1 VTAIAGARPP
11 LAAQAGHPTLLLLFV
26 DQVRYS
32 MRELWR
38 SRMVLVFTFVLPLV
52 WLLLVGTL
60 AGNDVIDEAT
70 GLRVMQFATP
80 AAIVM
85 SVLFATYP
93 QVAYSLAIARE
104 QKIVKRIS
112 GTPLPMW
119 LFLAGRIGAATVLAI
134 LAVVV
139 MLGVAMVGFDVE
151 LIGHTLPALLATLV
165 LATAAFTALGLAVGA
180 LAASGSSAQTFAMA
194 TGVILLFVSGLF
206 VIGGDLPDFL
216 ITIGG
221 WFPVRP
227 VLEPVQA
234 QLNPFLSGDG
244 WDFSALAFVAG
255 WGVGGLVV
263 ATWALRR
270 EPVTRP
276 AKVTAVSGSRTAAAI
291 TVSEAGRPSW
301 VRMVLDQISWA
312 TATARRMPSTLFF
325 AVGMPAG
332 LYVLMALMYGNT
344 GLLPSGLP
352 FEYFFAAGMSV
363 YGIGVTAFL
372 EMPTEVA
379 RARDRLVLKRLRGT
393 PTAGWQYLA
402 GRTASALW
410 IGLLTAA
417 LIFGIGIVFFDVHL
431 AAEGLPLAVG
441 VFLLGTLS
449 LAACGFAFSSI
460 MPNARAS
467 AVGSLMILLPLSFFS
482 DIFVLGNDLPA
493 WMVTVGSVFPLR
505 PFVHAL
511 ASALAPTG
519 PSIDW
524 SNFAVMGAWLVAG
537 TVIALRRFRWEPT
550 R

>member
-1 VTAIAGARPP
+1 MTALAGARPP
-11 LAAQAGHPTLLLLFV
+11 LTAQTRHPTVLRLFA

-32 MRELWR
+32 IRELWR

-52 WLLLVGTL
+52 WLLLIGML
-60 AGNDVIDEAT
+60 AGNEVIDDAT

-104 QKIVKRIS
+104 QKIVKRIR

-119 LFLAGRIGAATVLAI
+119 VFLAGRIGAATVLAV
-134 LAVVV
+134 LAIVV
-139 MLGVAMVGFDVE
+139 MLGVAMVGFNVE
-151 LIGHTLPALLATLV
+151 LIDRTLPALLATLIV
-165 LATAAFTALGLAVGA
+165 ATASFTALGLAVGA
-180 LAASGSSAQTFAMA
+180 LATSGSSAQTFAMA

-206 VIGGDLPDFL
+206 MIGGDLPDIL
-216 ITIGG
+216 VTIGSY
-221 WFPVRP
+221 FPVRP

-234 QLNPFLSGDG
+234 QLNPFLAGDG
-244 WDFSALAFVAG
+244 WDLSALAFVAA
-255 WGVGGLVV
+255 WGGGGLAA

-270 EPVTRP
+270 EPVTKP
-276 AKVTAVSGSRTAAAI
+276 TKVTLGSGVRSAAAI
-291 TVSEAGRPSW
+291 TVTEAGRPSW
-301 VRMVLDQISWA
+301 VQMVFDQASWA
-312 TATARRMPSTLFF
+312 ATTARRMPSTLFF

-332 LYVLMALMYGNT
+332 LYVLMALMYGGG
-344 GLLPSGLP
+344 GLLPNGSP
-352 FEYFFAAGMSV
+352 VEYFFAVGMSV

-372 EMPTEVA
+372 NMPTDVA
-379 RARDRLVLKRLRGT
+379 QARDRFMLKRLRGT

-410 IGLLTAA
+410 IGLLTVA
-417 LIFGIGIVFFDVHL
+417 LIFGIGIVFFNVHF
-431 AAEGLPLAVG
+431 AVEGLPLAVA
-441 VFLLGTLS
+441 VCLLGTLT
-449 LAACGFAFSSI
+449 LAACGFALGSV

-482 DIFVLGNDLPA
+482 DIFLVGNDLPD
-493 WMVTVGSVFPLR
+493 WMVTVGSIFPLR

-511 ASALAPTG
+511 ASALAPSG
-519 PSIDW
+519 PSVDW
-524 SNFAVMGAWLVAG
+524 MNFAVMGAWLVAA
-537 TVIALRRFRWEPT
+537 TVIALRRFRWEPS